1 MQHVTKLSLCW
12 TVSPQSWN
20 PSVFFAASR
29 VDSIIMFV
37 CLMAEKCY
45 NSLNQ
50 FKYWISFCLKTLWWS
65 VAGLSFSACHI
76 SKHWILLLTG
86 LTPCEGALGCCF
98 PTHANSTGDWSRMR
112 ICGSGAWSVFLCL
125 YGRNRLVTA
134 GQAQRTEVTASVES
148 SEKMEGVWSDM
159 LVFVKDGRG
168 AYVT

>member
-1 MQHVTKLSLCW
+1 
-12 TVSPQSWN
+12 
-20 PSVFFAASR
+20 
-29 VDSIIMFV
+29 
-37 CLMAEKCY
+37 
-45 NSLNQ
+45 
-50 FKYWISFCLKTLWWS
+50 
-65 VAGLSFSACHI
+65 
-76 SKHWILLLTG
+76 
-86 LTPCEGALGCCF
+86 
-98 PTHANSTGDWSRMR
+98 MR